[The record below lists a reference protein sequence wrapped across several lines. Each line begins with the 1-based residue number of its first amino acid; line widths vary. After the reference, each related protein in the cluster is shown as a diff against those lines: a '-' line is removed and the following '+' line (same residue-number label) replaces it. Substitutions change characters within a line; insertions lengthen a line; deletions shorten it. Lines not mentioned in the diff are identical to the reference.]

1 MIKTASRIGIA
12 GVAVAIATSLAF
24 TPTRAADYP
33 QKPVRLVAAIPPGS
47 PPDVVARMLAERL
60 ATVFGQPVLV
70 ENRPGAI
77 GTIGMNAVAK
87 AAPDGYTLGVM
98 TLPYTVAPSLL
109 SNIPYDTARDLA
121 PVNLVAVGSHILVVR
136 SSSPIKSVADLIA
149 FAKAKPGEITFA
161 SGGNGTPAHLAGEL
175 LRQKTGVQI
184 RHVPFKGAPEGAAA
198 VLGELVDM
206 MFAATVA
213 VAPQIK
219 AGRMR
224 ALATSAPKRLAT
236 FPDVPTMVELGFSGF
251 EIRDWQG
258 VVAPAGTPPETIA
271 WLAREIAKV
280 TAIPEVKERL
290 TSIGMEAAGQV
301 GPEEFGALIR
311 SEIVRWG
318 KVVRDAGIHAD

>member
-1 MIKTASRIGIA
+1 MSKTVSRIRFA
-12 GVAVAIATSLAF
+12 GAAVAIATSLAF

-47 PPDVVARMLAERL
+47 PPDVVARVLAERL
-60 ATVFGQPVLV
+60 ATALGQPVLV

-98 TLPYTVAPSLL
+98 SLPYTVAPSLL

-149 FAKAKPGEITFA
+149 FAKIKPGEITFA

-184 RHVPFKGAPEGAAA
+184 RHVPYKGAPEGAAA
-198 VLGELVDM
+198 VLGEQVDM
-206 MFAATVA
+206 MFAAAVA
-213 VAPQIK
+213 VAPHIK

-224 ALATSAPKRLAT
+224 ALATSAPHRLAT

-251 EIRDWQG
+251 EIREWQG
-258 VVAPAGTPPETIA
+258 VVAPAGTPREIIA
-271 WLAREIAKV
+271 RLAREIAKV